1 MKRSII
7 ILFITIGVLL
17 ISCKK
22 DDSSTPS
29 YQGSLTNFSVA
40 LSETNLLRAEVTAT
54 FSSETSF
61 RISYWEV
68 NHPSQVQLTN
78 TYQGKGTVHKTLLF
92 LKPETEYACKISY
105 GNGLETEAKHFKTK
119 SVQSFLPNATL
130 QEDKLK
136 EPIKGYLLAN
146 DRKSNNIYLMDMNGT
161 VVWYE
166 PVPDTPA
173 VVNYNPRTQQFYL
186 LTDAPS
192 EGLFVFNAKKL
203 KIIDLFGNI
212 VLQKEFAS
220 ISELK
225 NREVHHECRPL
236 PDGNIGLVTY
246 IHQTIDL
253 SSKGG
258 LQTDTVTGDGFV
270 IMNTQGEIV
279 KKWSCFDHLNPLDY
293 PNIAQTKIKE
303 DWIHANSIDQDSE
316 GNYYMTTNRDSELW
330 KINGKTGELMYRVGE
345 NGTIKPTE
353 KLLSHGIHCAIVQ
366 APNEVLVIDN
376 ARNNQFTGSRALI
389 YNVNEQMKTVSVPLE
404 VALPKGMSSGTRSNV
419 QFIDNQHVLF
429 ALSTQ
434 KQVLITNRSTPLE
447 IKRTLSLP
455 YTFYRVTYIPT
466 IQY

>member
-1 MKRSII
+1 
-7 ILFITIGVLL
+7 
-17 ISCKK
+17 
-22 DDSSTPS
+22 
-29 YQGSLTNFSVA
+29 
-40 LSETNLLRAEVTAT
+40 
-54 FSSETSF
+54 
-61 RISYWEV
+61 
-68 NHPSQVQLTN
+68 
-78 TYQGKGTVHKTLLF
+78 
-92 LKPETEYACKISY
+92 
-105 GNGLETEAKHFKTK
+105 
-119 SVQSFLPNATL
+119 
-130 QEDKLK
+130 
-136 EPIKGYLLAN
+136 
-146 DRKSNNIYLMDMNGT
+146 MDMNGT

-220 ISELK
+220 IPELK

-246 IHQTIDL
+246 IHQTVDL

-279 KKWSCFDHLNPLDY
+279 KKWSCFDHLNPLDH
-293 PNIAQTKIKE
+293 PNITTKKVKE

-330 KINGKTGELMYRVGE
+330 KINGKTSELVYRVGE

-353 KLLSHGIHCAIVQ
+353 NLLSHGIHCAVVQ

-376 ARNNQFTGSRALI
+376 ARENKTTGSRALI
-389 YNVNEQMKTVSVPLE
+389 YKVNEQTKTVSVPLE
-404 VALPKGMSSGTRSNV
+404 VALPKGQFSTTRSNV

-434 KQVLITNRSTPLE
+434 KQVIITNRNTTPE
-447 IKRTLSLP
+447 IYRTLLLP
-455 YTFYRVTYIPT
+455 QTFYRVTYIPT

>member
-78 TYQGKGTVHKTLLF
+78 TYQGKGTVHKPLLF

-119 SVQSFLPNATL
+119 NVQSFLPNATL

-220 ISELK
+220 IPELK

-246 IHQTIDL
+246 IHQTVDL

-258 LQTDTVTGDGFV
+258 SQTDTVTGDGFV
-270 IMNTQGEIV
+270 IMTPKGEIV
-279 KKWSCFDHLNPLDY
+279 KTWSCFDHLNPIDY
-293 PNIAQTKIKE
+293 PNIAQKKIKE

>member
-1 MKRSII
+1 
-7 ILFITIGVLL
+7 
-17 ISCKK
+17 
-22 DDSSTPS
+22 
-29 YQGSLTNFSVA
+29 
-40 LSETNLLRAEVTAT
+40 
-54 FSSETSF
+54 
-61 RISYWEV
+61 
-68 NHPSQVQLTN
+68 
-78 TYQGKGTVHKTLLF
+78 
-92 LKPETEYACKISY
+92 
-105 GNGLETEAKHFKTK
+105 
-119 SVQSFLPNATL
+119 
-130 QEDKLK
+130 
-136 EPIKGYLLAN
+136 
-146 DRKSNNIYLMDMNGT
+146 MDMNGT

-220 ISELK
+220 IPELK

-246 IHQTIDL
+246 IHQTVDL

-279 KKWSCFDHLNPLDY
+279 KKWSCFDHLNPLDH
-293 PNIAQTKIKE
+293 PNITTKKVKE

-330 KINGKTGELMYRVGE
+330 KINGKTGELVYRVGK

-353 KLLSHGIHCAIVQ
+353 NLLSHGIHCAVVQ

-376 ARNNQFTGSRALI
+376 ARENKTTGSRALI
-389 YNVNEQMKTVSVPLE
+389 YKVNEHSKTVSVPLE
-404 VALPKGMSSGTRSNV
+404 VALPKGQFSTTRSNV

-434 KQVLITNRSTPLE
+434 KQVLITNRNTTPE
-447 IKRTLSLP
+447 IYRTLLLP
-455 YTFYRVTYIPT
+455 QTFYRVTYIPT

>member
-136 EPIKGYLLAN
+136 DPIKGYLLAN

-186 LTDAPS
+186 LTDAPG
-192 EGLFVFNAKKL
+192 EGLFVFNSKKL

-212 VLQKEFAS
+212 ELEKEFAS
-220 ISELK
+220 IPELN

-246 IHQTIDL
+246 IHQTVDL

-258 LQTDTVTGDGFV
+258 SQTDTVTGDGFV
-270 IMNTQGEIV
+270 IMTPKGEIV
-279 KKWSCFDHLNPLDY
+279 KTWSCFDHLNPIDY
-293 PNIAQTKIKE
+293 PNIAQKKIKE

>member
-1 MKRSII
+1 MKKSII
-7 ILFITIGVLL
+7 ILFLAIGGLL
-17 ISCKK
+17 VSCKK
-22 DDSSTPS
+22 DDSLPPS
-29 YQGSLTNFSVA
+29 HQGSLTAFEVA
-40 LSETNLLRAEVTAT
+40 LSKTNNLRAEVTAT
-54 FSSETSF
+54 FSTETSYH
-61 RISYWEV
+61 IAYWETA
-68 NHPSQVQLTN
+68 NPQKVQQTN
-78 TYQGKGTVHKTLLF
+78 TYKATGITHKTLLF
-92 LKPETEYACKISY
+92 LKPNTDYTCQIITTTGVKSP
-105 GNGLETEAKHFKTK
+105 LKTFKTK
-119 SVQSFLPNATL
+119 SIETFLPNATL
-130 QEDKLK
+130 LEDKFK
-136 EPIKGYLLAN
+136 EKIEGFLLAN
-146 DRKSNNIYLMDMNGT
+146 NRSSKHIYLMDMNGT

-220 ISELK
+220 IPELK

-246 IHQTIDL
+246 IHQTVDL

-258 LQTDTVTGDGFV
+258 SQTDTVTGDGFV

-279 KKWSCFDHLNPLDY
+279 KKWSCFDHLNPLDH
-293 PNIAQTKIKE
+293 PNITTKKVKE

-316 GNYYMTTNRDSELW
+316 GNYYMTTNRNSELW
-330 KINGKTGELMYRVGE
+330 KINGKTGELVYRVGE

-353 KLLSHGIHCAIVQ
+353 NLLSHGIHCAVVQ

-376 ARNNQFTGSRALI
+376 ARENKTTGSRALI
-389 YNVNEQMKTVSVPLE
+389 YKVNEYSKTVSVPLE
-404 VALPKGMSSGTRSNV
+404 VALPKGQFSTTRSNV

-429 ALSTQ
+429 ALSTL
-434 KQVLITNRSTPLE
+434 KQVIITNRNTTPE
-447 IKRTLSLP
+447 IYRTLLLP
-455 YTFYRVTYIPT
+455 QTFYRVTYIPT

>member
-61 RISYWEV
+61 RISYWEA

-78 TYQGKGTVHKTLLF
+78 TYQGKGTEHKTLLF

-119 SVQSFLPNATL
+119 NVQSFLPNATL

-220 ISELK
+220 IPELK

-246 IHQTIDL
+246 IHQTVDL

-279 KKWSCFDHLNPLDY
+279 KKWSCFDHLNPLDH
-293 PNIAQTKIKE
+293 PNITTKKVKE

-330 KINGKTGELMYRVGE
+330 KINGKTGELVYRVGE
-345 NGTIKPTE
+345 NGTIKPTQN
-353 KLLSHGIHCAIVQ
+353 LLSHGIHCAVVQ

-376 ARNNQFTGSRALI
+376 ARENKTTGSRALI
-389 YNVNEQMKTVSVPLE
+389 YKVNEYSKTVSVPLE
-404 VALPKGMSSGTRSNV
+404 VALPKGQFSTTRSNV

-429 ALSTQ
+429 ALSTL
-434 KQVLITNRSTPLE
+434 KQVIITNRNTTPE
-447 IKRTLSLP
+447 IYRTLLLP
-455 YTFYRVTYIPT
+455 QTFYRVTYIPT

>member
-7 ILFITIGVLL
+7 ILFITIGVFL

-54 FSSETSF
+54 FSSKTSF

-212 VLQKEFAS
+212 MLQKEFTS
-220 ISELK
+220 IPELN

-246 IHQTIDL
+246 IHQTVDL

-258 LQTDTVTGDGFV
+258 SQTDTVTGDGFL
-270 IMNTQGEIV
+270 IMTPKGEIV
-279 KKWSCFDHLNPLDY
+279 KTWNCFDHLNPIDY
-293 PNIAQTKIKE
+293 PNIAQKKIKE

>member
-1 MKRSII
+1 M
-7 ILFITIGVLL
+7 L
-17 ISCKK
+17 
-22 DDSSTPS
+22 
-29 YQGSLTNFSVA
+29 
-40 LSETNLLRAEVTAT
+40 
-54 FSSETSF
+54 
-61 RISYWEV
+61 
-68 NHPSQVQLTN
+68 
-78 TYQGKGTVHKTLLF
+78 
-92 LKPETEYACKISY
+92 
-105 GNGLETEAKHFKTK
+105 
-119 SVQSFLPNATL
+119 
-130 QEDKLK
+130 EDKFK
-136 EPIKGYLLAN
+136 EKIEGFLLAN
-146 DRKSNNIYLMDMNGT
+146 NRSSKHIYLVDMNGT

-173 VVNYNPRTQQFYL
+173 VVNYDSRTQRFYL
-186 LTDAPS
+186 LTDAPG
-192 EGLFVFNAKKL
+192 EGLFVFNSKKL

-212 VLQKEFAS
+212 ELEKEFAS
-220 ISELK
+220 IPELN
-225 NREVHHECRPL
+225 NREVHHECRSL

-246 IHQTIDL
+246 IHQTVDL

-258 LQTDTVTGDGFV
+258 SQTDTVTGDGFV
-270 IMNTQGEIV
+270 IMTPKGEIV
-279 KKWSCFDHLNPLDY
+279 KTWSCFDHLNPIDY
-293 PNIAQTKIKE
+293 PNIAQKKIKE